1 MRSDRVAAFARELR
15 GELTDAEAILWRH
28 LRDRRLAGLKFRRQ
42 AAIGPYIADFVCLEA
57 KLVVEAD
64 GGQHAD
70 NARDVRRDAFFA
82 SQGFRTLRIWNIDI
96 QGNLES
102 VLDTIENAAREKPG
116 AG

>member
-1 MRSDRVAAFARELR
+1 MRGNRTAVLARDLR
-15 GELTDAEAILWRH
+15 GNLTDAEATLWRH

-42 AAIGPYIADFVCLEA
+42 TAIGTYIADFVCFES

-70 NARDVRRDAFFA
+70 NPKDVQRDAFFA

-96 QGNLES
+96 QDNLES
-102 VLDTIENAAREKPG
+102 VLDTIESAARENPG